1 MKKIN
6 TGINLFKLFSMFMI
20 ALLHVLGFGGI
31 TRASAGTISYY
42 PAYFMQNATFC
53 AVNCYALVSGYLM
66 LGKKIKLS
74 RITELWF
81 EVFLYSVGLSSIM
94 MIVYRDLLSVRNIIY
109 AVTPIISKQYWYMT
123 AYFLMYLFIP
133 MMNKFA
139 EAADKKSFTAV
150 IAVILL
156 LTTGSFIIGKDGFKF
171 SEGYSPIWLMVMYL
185 VGAYMRKFGIGAKMK
200 WYSALLLYIVS
211 VGCNFALNIFLKNPM
226 KKIFT
231 DGNVNYLTYTSPFV
245 VLSAIFLFIFFSK
258 LKFGKRTG
266 KLINYITPAALG
278 VYLIHTHPL
287 VFNKLIKDI
296 AMPLVNYGMAAIIF
310 GSIAMALAIFIIC
323 IVIDLLRI
331 QLFKLI
337 RINALC
343 KKLDGVFNSKKKKTI
358 EIEEPAIETEPVEE
372 KINI

>member
-20 ALLHVLGFGGI
+20 ALLHVLGMGGI
-31 TRASAGTISYY
+31 IGAVAGTSSYY
-42 PAYFMQNATFC
+42 PVYLMQNAAFC

-66 LGKKIKLS
+66 LGKEIKPS

-81 EVFLYSVGLSSIM
+81 EVFFYSVSISAIM
-94 MIVYRDLLSVRNIIY
+94 MIVYRDLFSARNIVY
-109 AVTPIISKQYWYMT
+109 AVTPIISNQYWYMT
-123 AYFLMYLFIP
+123 SYFMMYLFVP

-139 EAADKKSFTAV
+139 DAANKKVFTATIV
-150 IAVILL
+150 VILV
-156 LTTGSFIIGKDGFKF
+156 LTTGSLMIKQDGFRLND
-171 SEGYSPIWLMVMYL
+171 GYSPIWLMIMYL
-185 VGAYMRKFGIGAKMK
+185 VGAYMKKFNVGAKMK
-200 WYSALLLYIVS
+200 KWLALLLYVISSLCSFILCVFS
-211 VGCNFALNIFLKNPM
+211 NKLLKIM
-226 KKIFT
+226 L
-231 DGNVNYLTYTSPFV
+231 GNDISYLSYTSPFV

-258 LKFGKRTG
+258 LKFGKKTE

-287 VFNKLIKDI
+287 VFNKLMKDI
-296 AMPLVNYGMAAIIF
+296 AMPLVNHGTAAMIF
-310 GSIAMALAIFIIC
+310 GSVAMALAVFIIC

-331 QLFKLI
+331 QLFRLI

-358 EIEEPAIETEPVEE
+358 EIEEPKIEAGQIEE
-372 KINI
+372 TINI

>member
-20 ALLHVLGFGGI
+20 ALLHVLGMGGI
-31 TRASAGTISYY
+31 IGAAAGTSSYY
-42 PAYFMQNATFC
+42 PVYLMQNAAFC

-66 LGKKIKLS
+66 LGKEIKPS

-81 EVFLYSVGLSSIM
+81 EVFFYSVSISAIM
-94 MIVYRDLLSVRNIIY
+94 MIVYRDLFSARNIVY
-109 AVTPIISKQYWYMT
+109 AITPIISNQYWYMT
-123 AYFLMYLFIP
+123 SYFMMYLFVP

-139 EAADKKSFTAV
+139 DAANKKVFTATIV
-150 IAVILL
+150 VILV
-156 LTTGSFIIGKDGFKF
+156 LTTGSLMIKQDGFRLND
-171 SEGYSPIWLMVMYL
+171 GYSPIWLMIMYL
-185 VGAYMRKFGIGAKMK
+185 VGAYMKKFNVGAKMK
-200 WYSALLLYIVS
+200 KWLALLLYVISSLCSFILCVFS
-211 VGCNFALNIFLKNPM
+211 NKLLKIM
-226 KKIFT
+226 L
-231 DGNVNYLTYTSPFV
+231 GNDISYLSYTSPFV

-258 LKFGKRTG
+258 LKFGKKTE

-287 VFNKLIKDI
+287 VFNKLMKDI
-296 AMPLVNYGMAAIIF
+296 AMPLVNHGTAAMIF
-310 GSIAMALAIFIIC
+310 GSVAMALAVFIIC

-331 QLFKLI
+331 QLFRLI

-358 EIEEPAIETEPVEE
+358 EIEEPAIEAEPVEE
-372 KINI
+372 TINI